1 MSAIMNGVALHGSYR
16 PFGGTFLT
24 FSDYARNAIRMW
36 ALMKLPV
43 VCVFTHDAIGLGE
56 DGPTHEPVEHPSML
70 ALDPEHRGLAP
81 GRCDRNRRDMAAS
94 LAARRRPELPAALS
108 RQALPHA
115 GDGRERI
122 AAIGRGAYVLRQPAG
137 KCVAL
142 LATGSEVGGGVGV
155 ALAATS
161 LLAEAG
167 VAARVVSM
175 PCLERFER

>member
-1 MSAIMNGVALHGSYR
+1 MIPNIEVWRRA
-16 PFGGTFLT
+16 
-24 FSDYARNAIRMW
+24 
-36 ALMKLPV
+36 
-43 VCVFTHDAIGLGE
+43 DAIETAVTWQQALQRD
-56 DGPTHEPVEHPSML
+56 DGPSCL
-70 ALDPEHRGLAP
+70 L
-81 GRCDRNRRDMAAS
+81 
-94 LAARRRPELPAALS
+94 LS

-142 LATGSEVGGGVGV
+142 LATGSEVGVGVGV